1 MSVAINIL
9 EYLSLSHEEQG
20 DRGLVLKH
28 RALLSTVNLDLL
40 PDVLEKGI

>member
-1 MSVAINIL
+1 MRVAINIL
-9 EYLSLSHEEQG
+9 EYLSLLLPEE
-20 DRGLVLKH
+20 RGTEVLKH